1 MKEQTR
7 KILALVHLEQA
18 LAAGGKCFQL
28 KLIDDE
34 TVEVIDLESQ
44 AVKHVNIACDNVP
57 AMLFDILRQAADW
70 MM

>member
-7 KILALVHLEQA
+7 KILALGHFEQA
-18 LAAGGKCFQL
+18 LAAGGKHFSL

>member
-1 MKEQTR
+1 MTKTTR
-7 KILALVHLEQA
+7 KLIALGRFEQA
-18 LAAGGKCFQL
+18 LAAGGKYFQL

-44 AVKHVNIACDNVP
+44 AVRRVNIACGNVP
-57 AMLFDILRQAADW
+57 AMLYDILRQAADW

>member
-34 TVEVIDLESQ
+34 TVEVIDLESS
-44 AVKHVNIACDNVP
+44 AVKHVNIPCDNVP

>member
-34 TVEVIDLESQ
+34 TVEVTDLESQ

>member
-34 TVEVIDLESQ
+34 TVEVIDLESS

>member
-1 MKEQTR
+1 MTEQMR
-7 KILALVHLEQA
+7 KMIALGRFEQA
-18 LAAGGKCFQL
+18 LAAGGKYFQL
-28 KLIDDE
+28 KLINDE
-34 TVEVIDLESQ
+34 TVEVTDLESQ

>member
-18 LAAGGKCFQL
+18 LAAGGKCFEL

-34 TVEVIDLESQ
+34 TVEVIDLESS

>member
-28 KLIDDE
+28 KLVDDE
-34 TVEVIDLESQ
+34 TVEVTDMESQ
-44 AVKHVNIACDNVP
+44 AVRCVNIACDNVP
-57 AMLFDILRQAADW
+57 AMLYDILRQAADW